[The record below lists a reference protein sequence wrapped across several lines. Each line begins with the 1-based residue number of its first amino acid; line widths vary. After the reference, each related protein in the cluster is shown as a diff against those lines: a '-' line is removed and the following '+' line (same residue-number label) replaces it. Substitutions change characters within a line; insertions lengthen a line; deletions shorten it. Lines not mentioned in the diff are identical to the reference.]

1 MKGDFSRFSLSVCFP
16 FSFPVT
22 ALLMC
27 RGQALASGSELRRT
41 AAEPAQGLPSFQ
53 TEVPPSIPSALTIF
67 QHLLWECDC
76 HRHQKQCGSSPCGHL
91 GKLSY
96 HPNNG
101 RALGE
106 GDSEKGEHLGE
117 RDALGMRSPGRFCD
131 PPSAPWRPASLNLDI
146 ICEVPSLLLAFLIK
160 LVTQVPC

>member
-1 MKGDFSRFSLSVCFP
+1 MEDSCLTPFLSSYSHWVLLLKGDFSRFSLSVCFP

-22 ALLMC
+22 ALLRY

-53 TEVPPSIPSALTIF
+53 TELPPSTPSALTSF

-76 HRHQKQCGSSPCGHL
+76 HRHQNQCGSSPCGHL

-96 HPNNG
+96 HPNKTT
-101 RALGE
+101 A
-106 GDSEKGEHLGE
+106 EHWGKE
-117 RDALGMRSPGRFCD
+117 TVRKVSTSGK
-131 PPSAPWRPASLNLDI
+131 
-146 ICEVPSLLLAFLIK
+146 EVF
-160 LVTQVPC
+160 